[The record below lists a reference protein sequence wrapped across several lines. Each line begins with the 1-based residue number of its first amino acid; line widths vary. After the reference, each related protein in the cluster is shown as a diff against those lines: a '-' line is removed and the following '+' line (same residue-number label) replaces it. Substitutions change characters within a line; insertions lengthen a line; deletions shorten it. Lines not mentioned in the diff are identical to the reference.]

1 MTLKI
6 VTQFV
11 SLVLHLV
18 MRHHHTKFGHKRWS
32 SSENILWIKLNRP
45 TEGQTEAAQTDRRT
59 ARSCTDRQDRQKLY
73 RPTGQ
78 TEAVQTDRRTD
89 RSCTD

>member
-45 TEGQTEAAQTDRRT
+45 TD
-59 ARSCTDRQDRQKLY
+59 RSCTDRQKDSQKLH

-78 TEAVQTDRRTD
+78 TEAIQTDRTD